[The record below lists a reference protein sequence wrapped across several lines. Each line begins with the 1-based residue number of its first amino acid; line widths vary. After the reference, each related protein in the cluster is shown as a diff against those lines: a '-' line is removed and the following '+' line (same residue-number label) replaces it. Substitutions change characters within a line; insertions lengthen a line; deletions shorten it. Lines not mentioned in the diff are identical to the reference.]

1 MFTVTIILRRSCPSA
16 SHTHTHTRMSASHT
30 CADLPRQRTQESVF
44 HSSSVLSFPFLPRTD
59 VPRDLVF
66 SPSSPS
72 SRSGFELYYFLLVDS
87 FPRGAS
93 ERKQKI
99 KRKNNL
105 SIQDSSRADSK
116 QGVLGSPREYEH
128 ILDPFHAAQAGR
140 QAASVVSS

>member
-1 MFTVTIILRRSCPSA
+1 MFTVTIILRCSCPSA
-16 SHTHTHTRMSASHT
+16 SHTHTHTNARLTH
-30 CADLPRQRTQESVF
+30 LRRLTQTTHIKSVF

-93 ERKQKI
+93 ERKQKK

-105 SIQDSSRADSK
+105 SIQDSSRTDSK

-128 ILDPFHAAQAGR
+128 ILDPFHGR